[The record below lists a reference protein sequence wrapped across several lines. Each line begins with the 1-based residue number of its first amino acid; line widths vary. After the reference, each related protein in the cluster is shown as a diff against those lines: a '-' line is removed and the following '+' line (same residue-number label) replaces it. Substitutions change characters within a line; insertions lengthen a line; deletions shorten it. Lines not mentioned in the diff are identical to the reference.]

1 MSEPVY
7 VTGIGCVLP
16 GATGEAQLKAVLG
29 RSDSLARPSTL
40 GCDSKAASI
49 GEFDPSPWIRPI
61 ARRRM
66 NRIGILATAGA
77 HLALESAGIDIAELV
92 PETTGIALGT
102 GLGCT
107 QSIDDFFRQMMIDG
121 RALANPAIYP
131 TSVPNAIASQVAL
144 NLKIGGPNVTVSQR
158 EVSGEAA
165 LLLGVDWIRSG
176 RAKRVLVGG
185 ADELSPLLPQH
196 LTGLGQVAG
205 ARDPSCPFDRLSA
218 GAAVGEGVTFLLLE
232 GREGKPR
239 TRARVTAGALL
250 GSPVPADTVDRSGLA
265 LYQCI
270 EEVGSRIDLVVC
282 GASGYRDLDLAH
294 AQALRKLPGGS
305 EPLITAP
312 KSIFGESLSCG
323 VLAAAIAVIALSQG
337 TAPGIAGLGEALDE
351 CDGLHL
357 LRAPRT
363 DLAISTALVAGS
375 ASGGAAAAVV
385 LQS

>member
-29 RSDSLARPSTL
+29 RSDSLVRPSTL
-40 GCDSKAASI
+40 GCDSRAAAI
-49 GEFDPSPWIRPI
+49 GDFDPSPWIRPI

-66 NRIGILATAGA
+66 NRIGILATAAA
-77 HLALESAGIDIAELV
+77 HLALESAGIGVTELR

-107 QSIDDFFRQMMIDG
+107 QSVDEFFRELMVEG
-121 RALANPAIYP
+121 RALANPAIYS
-131 TSVPNAIASQVAL
+131 TAVPNAIASQVAL
-144 NLKIGGPNVTVSQR
+144 RLKLGGPNVTISQR

-165 LLLGVDWIRSG
+165 LLLGADWIRSG
-176 RAKRVLVGG
+176 RAKRVFVGG
-185 ADELSPLLPQH
+185 ADELSPLQPQH
-196 LTGLGQVAG
+196 LASLGRIAG
-205 ARDPSCPFDRLSA
+205 ARDPSCPFDCSST

-232 GREGKPR
+232 GREGEPR
-239 TRARVTAGALL
+239 ARARVTAGALL
-250 GSPVPADTVDRSGLA
+250 GSPVPADTVDGSGIA
-265 LYQCI
+265 LGQCI
-270 EEVGSRIDLVVC
+270 EEAGGKIDLVVC

-294 AQALRKLPGGS
+294 AHALRNLPGGT

-312 KSIFGESLSCG
+312 KSIFGESLSSG
-323 VLAAAIAVIALSQG
+323 VLAAAIAAIALSQG
-337 TAPGIAGLGEALDE
+337 TAPGIVGLGEALGE

-357 LRAPRT
+357 LRAPQT
-363 DLAISTALVAGS
+363 DLEISTALVVGA